1 MKKWFVFWYVDNEE
15 PIKILSVIFLAIW
28 VILIIITQSL
38 LLGILEIILI
48 CIGLFIDFYIF
59 SKYEKYNRRIKQL
72 FGDFTNFKKQH
83 FGFTYEYIIFV
94 TLSNKGRKYY
104 YNGSMAELV
113 DASDLKSGG
122 HCARVGSSPI
132 RATKQISFLL

>member
-59 SKYEKYNRRIKQL
+59 SKYEKYNRRIK
-72 FGDFTNFKKQH
+72 
-83 FGFTYEYIIFV
+83 
-94 TLSNKGRKYY
+94 
-104 YNGSMAELV
+104 
-113 DASDLKSGG
+113 
-122 HCARVGSSPI
+122 
-132 RATKQISFLL
+132 